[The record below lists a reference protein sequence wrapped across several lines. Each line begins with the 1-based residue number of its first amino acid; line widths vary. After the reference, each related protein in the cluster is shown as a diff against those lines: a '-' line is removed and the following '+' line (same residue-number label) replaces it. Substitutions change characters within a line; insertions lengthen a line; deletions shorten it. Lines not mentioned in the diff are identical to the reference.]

1 MLTRDARRTTDDDG
15 RQPIAIGHLS
25 DSGDLKTFTFL
36 IYFQMAVIALIYS
49 SAKST
54 YAKPCELQTAL
65 DFIYLKDSTHS
76 CKYNAIKEMSDGLL
90 TLGIF
95 MLCWNTLRLVLTTCI
110 HWKKIGKIK
119 RTIAVI
125 TVSLI

>member
-1 MLTRDARRTTDDDG
+1 
-15 RQPIAIGHLS
+15 
-25 DSGDLKTFTFL
+25 
-36 IYFQMAVIALIYS
+36 MAVIALIYS

-65 DFIYLKDSTHS
+65 DFIYLEDSTH
-76 CKYNAIKEMSDGLL
+76 CKYNAIKEMSGGLL
-90 TLGIF
+90 TFGIF
-95 MLCWNTLRLVLTTCI
+95 VLCWNTLRLVLTTCI

>member
-1 MLTRDARRTTDDDG
+1 
-15 RQPIAIGHLS
+15 
-25 DSGDLKTFTFL
+25 
-36 IYFQMAVIALIYS
+36 MAVIALIYS

-65 DFIYLKDSTHS
+65 DFIYLKDSTH
-76 CKYNAIKEMSDGLL
+76 CKYNAIKEMSGGLL
-90 TLGIF
+90 TFGIF
-95 MLCWNTLRLVLTTCI
+95 VLCWNTLRLVLTTCI